1 MVFLSLWI
9 QGRNRSCSFKVRGS
23 SAKVIVKPLSDDDSY
38 DEEDNISENGG
49 RERHLFSSDSK

>member
-1 MVFLSLWI
+1 MNSSR
-9 QGRNRSCSFKVRGS
+9 RNRSCSFKVRGS